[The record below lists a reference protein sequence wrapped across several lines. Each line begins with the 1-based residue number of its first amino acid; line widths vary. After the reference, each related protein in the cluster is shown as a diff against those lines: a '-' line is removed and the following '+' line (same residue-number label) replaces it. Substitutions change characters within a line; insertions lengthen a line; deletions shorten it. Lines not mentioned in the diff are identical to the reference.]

1 MSKVRARPGLDE
13 GCVVGS
19 RSKRRVFAQDD
30 YDDGE
35 LGGAM
40 PGGSLGTHS
49 FALTTSLPPAQTLLS
64 LWLWDTKLGSPADV

>member
-1 MSKVRARPGLDE
+1 MGTPRSDE

-49 FALTTSLPPAQTLLS
+49 FALTTSCSDAPEVVVM
-64 LWLWDTKLGSPADV
+64 GSGIPNQVVQRI